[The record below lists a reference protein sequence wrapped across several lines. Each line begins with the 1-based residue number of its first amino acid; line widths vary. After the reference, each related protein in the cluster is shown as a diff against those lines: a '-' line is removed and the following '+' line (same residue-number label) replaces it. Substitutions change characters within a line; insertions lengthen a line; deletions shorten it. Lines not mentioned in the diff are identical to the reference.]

1 MTWFSIFTIEPW
13 SMSSHAPLTAFSVAM
28 GVRARWHS
36 MARVMGSNHF
46 WWPRIQA
53 APTCIAKRIR
63 RMAFNFSPYV
73 LCILAMMRNLSL
85 WPMSLQTIQGPWK
98 TFEGWWISD
107 RWFLPDSPLSSC
119 PSCTGQEYPTR
130 QLVEQLS
137 CWLRSDLTTSLGE
150 CGLQT
155 CIRGFQ
161 VELIRR
167 SIHILA
173 ESK

>member
-1 MTWFSIFTIEPW
+1 
-13 SMSSHAPLTAFSVAM
+13 
-28 GVRARWHS
+28 
-36 MARVMGSNHF
+36 
-46 WWPRIQA
+46 
-53 APTCIAKRIR
+53 
-63 RMAFNFSPYV
+63 
-73 LCILAMMRNLSL
+73 MRNLSM
-85 WPMSLQTIQGPWK
+85 WPVSLQTIQGPWK

-137 CWLRSDLTTSLGE
+137 CWLSSDLTTSLGE

-167 SIHILA
+167 SVHILA
-173 ESK
+173 ESKWNRAKRGAKLAVPRIKNANWSWVLFDASKLKSLSVFRRGHTAGPARCIPEPYSSSSCEEVHKLGS